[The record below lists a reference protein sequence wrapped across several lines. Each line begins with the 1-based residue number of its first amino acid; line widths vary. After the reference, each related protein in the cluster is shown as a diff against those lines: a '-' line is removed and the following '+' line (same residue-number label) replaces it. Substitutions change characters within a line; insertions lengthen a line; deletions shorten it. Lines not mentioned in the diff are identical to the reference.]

1 MGGRS
6 LLHINEHCYL
16 CLAAI
21 DFYGRK
27 MSQILLKCFEGI
39 IEHMDGSYSVE
50 NVYSSFRLKKPN
62 KPNKKPTKIWHELS
76 SMTLKDRGREKVF
89 L

>member
-1 MGGRS
+1 M
-6 LLHINEHCYL
+6 HINEHCYL

-27 MSQILLKCFEGI
+27 MSQILLKYFEGI

-50 NVYSSFRLKKPN
+50 NVYSSFRLKKTN
-62 KPNKKPTKIWHELS
+62 KPNKKTHKGLTWAFFNDTQRYRQRKSPLI
-76 SMTLKDRGREKVF
+76 DY
-89 L
+89 